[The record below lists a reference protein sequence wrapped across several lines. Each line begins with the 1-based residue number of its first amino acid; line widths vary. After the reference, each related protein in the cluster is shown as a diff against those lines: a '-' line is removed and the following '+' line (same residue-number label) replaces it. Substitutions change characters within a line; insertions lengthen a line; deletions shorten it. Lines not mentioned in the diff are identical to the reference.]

1 MPRRRR
7 KRKVVRVNSRR
18 PINID
23 KLFFGAVAVYM
34 CVICYMALT
43 SVHIAG
49 YEVQA
54 GTLAVNHTYKGF
66 AVRQETV
73 CTADTSGYVSF
84 YASAGD
90 RVSGSSLVYTIDEKG
105 EINDLIRENAD
116 TVDLT
121 DDNFSQI
128 RGDMKSFMDSYDDTQ
143 FGNVYEFQSNM
154 ESMVMELVNQSM
166 LDSLAEAGDDS
177 MFSRVYA
184 SGNGIL
190 EFYQDGYEDVTV
202 ESMTEDM
209 LDPSTYTK
217 QSLKKEMVQAGEPV
231 YKLSTSEKW
240 SMVVPLSEEEA
251 TGFIN
256 DGTDYMQVRFTRD
269 DTKTWAKFSIVYVGS
284 TPCARL
290 DFNTSMVRKAYLVEQ
305 DGDQGFMKEIYDK
318 DGGASVEF
326 LKMTIYYEDDDYYY
340 IDPME
345 SDYTTGNTKLPIG
358 TYLVQTDSQE
368 RVQVGNTGVLKGV
381 YNINKGYTQFR
392 QINILYQNE
401 EYALVEQGTSYGLTV
416 YDHIVLNGS
425 AVDEDQIIY

>member
-1 MPRRRR
+1 M
-7 KRKVVRVNSRR
+7 
-18 PINID
+18 
-23 KLFFGAVAVYM
+23 
-34 CVICYMALT
+34 
-43 SVHIAG
+43 
-49 YEVQA
+49 
-54 GTLAVNHTYKGF
+54 
-66 AVRQETV
+66 
-73 CTADTSGYVSF
+73 
-84 YASAGD
+84 
-90 RVSGSSLVYTIDEKG
+90 YTIDEKG

-128 RGDMKSFMDSYDDTQ
+128 RGDMKSFMDSYNDTQ
-143 FGNVYEFQSNM
+143 FGDVYEFQSNM

-231 YKLSTSEKW
+231 YKL
-240 SMVVPLSEEEA
+240 
-251 TGFIN
+251 
-256 DGTDYMQVRFTRD
+256 
-269 DTKTWAKFSIVYVGS
+269 
-284 TPCARL
+284 
-290 DFNTSMVRKAYLVEQ
+290 DFNTSMVRFADLRYIEVEFMIDDQQGLKIPNTAIVEKEFYLIPKAYLVEQ

-340 IDPME
+340 YVKAVPKMNV
-345 SDYTTGNTKLPIG
+345 S
-358 TYLVQTDSQE
+358 
-368 RVQVGNTGVLKGV
+368 VQVGNTGVLKGV

-425 AVDEDQIIY
+425 AVNEDQIIY